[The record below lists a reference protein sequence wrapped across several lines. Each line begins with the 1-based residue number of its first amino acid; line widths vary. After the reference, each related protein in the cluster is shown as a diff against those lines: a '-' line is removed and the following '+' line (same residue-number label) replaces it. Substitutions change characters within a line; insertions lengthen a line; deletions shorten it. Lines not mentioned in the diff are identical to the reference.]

1 MDSIRWTEIV
11 MIGILLLALALGL
24 LVRWLVCVLVG

>member
-1 MDSIRWTEIV
+1 MNSITWTEIV
-11 MIGILLLALALGL
+11 VIGILLLAVVLGL

>member
-24 LVRWLVCVLVG
+24 LIRLLTG